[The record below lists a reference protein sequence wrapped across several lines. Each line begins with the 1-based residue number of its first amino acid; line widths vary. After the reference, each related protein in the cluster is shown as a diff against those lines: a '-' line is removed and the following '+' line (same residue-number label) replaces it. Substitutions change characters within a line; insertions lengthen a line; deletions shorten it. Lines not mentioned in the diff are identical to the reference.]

1 MFNLTKSQLSEKA
14 NELGF
19 IRDTLEKALR
29 LVDVLLY
36 LNRNKITKDTLA
48 LKGGTALNLIIFD
61 LPRLSVDIDLD
72 FHKNHSLKEML
83 SIRESITSDLITHM
97 TTQGYTLKQGRRSSH
112 SLDPL
117 VFSYLNTGGV
127 NDNIKIEINY
137 SLRSHIF
144 SPIRKSITHKIHEI
158 ADDIL
163 CLDTIEI
170 FAAKINALIS
180 RAAPRDLYDV
190 YNLIR
195 YNVISGTGLAV
206 LRKATI
212 FYTAIS
218 QPQIPSN
225 FELNQIDTIS
235 QRDIRTELVPVTQ
248 KTEKIDLDLMKASV
262 KTFLKDLFQLLE
274 NERTFLDAFARK
286 SYHPEYLFDNKAI
299 VDRVQNHPVAL
310 WKCRQ
315 TND

>member
-1 MFNLTKSQLSEKA
+1 MFNLTKTQLSEKA

-29 LVDVLLY
+29 LVDILSY
-36 LNRNKITKDTLA
+36 LNQNKITQDTMA
-48 LKGGTALNLIIFD
+48 LKGGTALNLIVFD
-61 LPRLSVDIDLD
+61 LPRLSLDIDLD
-72 FHKNHSLKEML
+72 FHKNLSREEML
-83 SIRESITSDLITHM
+83 PIRGSITGDLVTYM
-97 TTQGYTLKQGRRSSH
+97 TTQGYALKPGGRSSH

-117 VFSYLNTGGV
+117 IFSYRSTGGM

-137 SLRSHIF
+137 SLRSHLLP
-144 SPIRKSITHKIHEI
+144 PIRKSITPKFYERV
-158 ADDIL
+158 DGIL

-195 YNVISGTGLAV
+195 SGVISESELPI

-218 QPQIPSN
+218 QPKIPSYY
-225 FELNQIDTIS
+225 ELNPIDRIS
-235 QRDIRTELVPVTQ
+235 QRDIRTELLPVIQ
-248 KTEKIDLDLMKASV
+248 KAERIDLDVMKTSAKS
-262 KTFLKDLFQLLE
+262 FLVNLFHLTE
-274 NERTFLDAFARK
+274 NERLFLDSFARK
-286 SYHPEYLFDNKAI
+286 SYHPEYLFDDTVI
-299 VDRVQNHPVAL
+299 VDRVRNHPVAL
-310 WKCRQ
+310 WKCRR
-315 TND
+315 TDD